1 MLEELRSRWRRAPS
15 DALAAAKR
23 RRNEL
28 RHAAR
33 VSAAVGA
40 AFAIS
45 AIFHLPQGGYWAIFT
60 AVLVVQSSLGGTL
73 NATRERLLGAV
84 VGGGAG
90 VLTSLASTA
99 MGLHAPWQHG
109 LVLCALVALLTLA
122 AAIKPVL
129 KVAPVTAVIILL
141 VPTVGMSPWL
151 SALLRAVDI
160 LIGGLAGVA
169 AVLLVFPARAHT
181 LTLQRLCAA
190 MTEIA
195 GLIDLERANL
205 EGDQDEPVGFERH
218 RSVRQA
224 LAAIESS
231 MNEADHERAAWL
243 SDKEVP
249 EALLRTVWRARSD
262 CVGIGHAL
270 AAVPKG
276 AALDHLRPSAS
287 ALLSA
292 QSARLRLCA
301 TGLKDRR
308 KVERGA
314 LLATDAAFEASMT
327 ELRSSGATMALSTD
341 EAAGLLGLVFVMAG
355 LTTNLEDLADRVD
368 ELADDAEA

>member
-1 MLEELRSRWRRAPS
+1 MFEELRSRWRRAPS

-45 AIFHLPQGGYWAIFT
+45 VVFHLPQGGYWAIFT

-84 VGGGAG
+84 IGGGAG
-90 VLTSLASTA
+90 VLASLAATA
-99 MGLHAPWQHG
+99 LGVEAPWQHG
-109 LVLCALVALLTLA
+109 LILCALVALLTLA

-129 KVAPVTAVIILL
+129 KVAPVTAVIILV

-169 AVLLVFPARAHT
+169 AVLLVFPARAHA

-190 MTEIA
+190 MEEIA

-205 EGDQDEPVGFERH
+205 EGHEDELIGFERH
-218 RSVRQA
+218 RSVRMA
-224 LAAIESS
+224 LAAVETA
-231 MNEADHERAAWL
+231 MNEAGHERAAWL
-243 SDKEVP
+243 SDKEIP
-249 EALLRTVWRARSD
+249 EALLRSVWRARSD
-262 CVGIGHAL
+262 CIGIEHAL
-270 AAVPKG
+270 AGVPQG
-276 AALDHLRPSAS
+276 APLDHLRPSAA

-292 QSARLRLCA
+292 QSARLRLSA
-301 TGLKDRR
+301 AGLRDRR
-308 KVERGA
+308 RVERGA
-314 LLATDAAFEASMT
+314 LLATDAAFEAAMT
-327 ELRSSGATMALSTD
+327 ELRSSGATRTLSTD

-368 ELADDAEA
+368 EMAADSEA